1 MFNLNPNHKRY
12 EKPDLSAYP
21 DCHFDYAKEFTV
33 REDDYEGEIVDAVVV
48 YAESQMVNTKKG
60 AREDL
65 TIVLID
71 GNKNRFKAKFYG
83 ELHKEDG
90 TVSDLSDRT
99 YDFIKMATRQK
110 QTNVN
115 EGALT
120 YKAFDSEKTIYPAM
134 CGVKTKAV
142 IARTGTYQ
150 GYATNAVELFNPDG
164 RSEVELEQGIT
175 LAQDIMNKQR
185 ELKARYVKFK
195 SENTAPQP
203 AQGGYGGSYTTVDI
217 RPTASVRA
225 EVEPDDDIPF

>member
-1 MFNLNPNHKRY
+1 MKAVFSAKKRRG
-12 EKPDLSAYP
+12 EDFPCCFLS
-21 DCHFDYAKEFTV
+21 FLM
-33 REDDYEGEIVDAVVV
+33 G
-48 YAESQMVNTKKG
+48 TK
-60 AREDL
+60 AIR
-65 TIVLID
+65 
-71 GNKNRFKAKFYG
+71 
-83 ELHKEDG
+83 
-90 TVSDLSDRT
+90 

-225 EVEPDDDIPF
+225 EVDPDDDIPSGLSKSKIPDTLRLGTKGRLILVADSVIGIAINR